1 MRDDWDPPPTVEGVI
16 VGAWI
21 GENGQPDVLHVQGVD
36 VAEDVGNLLRLPDD
50 TDDTDNPDS
59 NRPFVLVGRG
69 TIAQHGYKDASK
81 LIGKRC
87 LIYSGG
93 RFDVVAIEPEQGD
106 QWGLVVWCEYG

>member
-1 MRDDWDPPPTVEGVI
+1 VI

-21 GENGQPDVLHVQGVD
+21 GKDGQPDVLHVQGVD
-36 VAEDVGNLLRLPDD
+36 VAEDVGNLLRLPADD
-50 TDDTDNPDS
+50 TDDADNP

-69 TIAQHGYKDASK
+69 TIAQHGYQDANK